1 MLSTC
6 NELIRTQDICV
17 LATAG
22 GPQPHCSLMTYVP
35 DGECRRIYMATL
47 KDTRKYRNLA
57 GNRAVSVLFDNRSD
71 KSSPALAL
79 TAAGVFEEVPGER
92 AQSIKALLLA
102 KHPHLKELLDDRS
115 TEIFSVKFS
124 SFQLLS
130 GIRESSYI
138 SLKD

>member
-6 NELIRTQDICV
+6 IELIRTQDTCV

-47 KDTRKYRNLA
+47 KDTRKYKNLA
-57 GNRAVSVLFDNRSD
+57 GNRAVSVLFDNRTD

-79 TAAGVFEEVPGER
+79 TAAGAFEEVPVEQ

-102 KHPHLKELLDDRS
+102 KHPQLKELLDDRS
-115 TEIFSVKFS
+115 TEIFSVKFT

-138 SLKD
+138 SLGD